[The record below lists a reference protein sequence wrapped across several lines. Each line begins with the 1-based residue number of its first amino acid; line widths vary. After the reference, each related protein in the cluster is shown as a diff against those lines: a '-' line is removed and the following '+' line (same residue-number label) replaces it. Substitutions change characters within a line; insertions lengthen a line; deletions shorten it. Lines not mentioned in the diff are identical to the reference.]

1 MKKKSIKSITLA
13 FFSLLLNSCTN
24 DSLSDLTAVDD
35 IESATY
41 TQNVKSII
49 DNNCIVCHG
58 STPTNGAPM
67 SLTTYTFV
75 KQAVIN
81 RGLLDRISR
90 AEGTS
95 GAMPFG
101 GPRLSQTNINV
112 IIKWNTD
119 GLQE

>member
-1 MKKKSIKSITLA
+1 MKKQPIKLIIPVL
-13 FFSLLLNSCTN
+13 FSFLLNGCTN
-24 DSLSDLTAVDD
+24 DSLSNLTTVED

-41 TQNVKSII
+41 TQNVKPIT

-58 STPTNGAPM
+58 SIPRNGAPM
-67 SLTTYTFV
+67 SLTTYANV
-75 KQAVIN
+75 KEAVMN
-81 RGLLDRISR
+81 RGLLYRISR

-101 GPRLSQTNINV
+101 GPRLPQTSINT
-112 IIKWNTD
+112 IIQWNTD

>member
-1 MKKKSIKSITLA
+1 MKKQSIKLIILVP
-13 FFSLLLNSCTN
+13 FSFLLNSCTN
-24 DSLSDLTAVDD
+24 DSLSDLTTVDD

-58 STPTNGAPM
+58 STPANGAPM
-67 SLTTYTFV
+67 SLTTYEKV
-75 KQAVIN
+75 KEAVVN

-101 GPRLSQTNINV
+101 GPRLPQTSIDAIV
-112 IIKWNTD
+112 QWNTD
-119 GLQE
+119 GLKE